1 MSRRRYDAATA
12 EAPSSGIAL
21 EPLRNCTELSLRQ
34 IARGL
39 APSSGDGTVGLLS
52 DPGAARPQSYCRWD
66 TTMPFVYFK
75 MFTTTVYRN
84 MRQWRVIPRLRMP
97 GTMPGGYPEYPDP
110 LRGCVFNRDHD

>member
-21 EPLRNCTELSLRQ
+21 EPLRNCTELPLRQ

-52 DPGAARPQSYCRWD
+52 DPGAATEPLPLGHHNAIRPQSR
-66 TTMPFVYFK
+66 
-75 MFTTTVYRN
+75 FTETCANGEFFCTYAF
-84 MRQWRVIPRLRMP
+84 PAP
-97 GTMPGGYPEYPDP
+97 CPEGT
-110 LRGCVFNRDHD
+110 RITRIS